1 MGEEGFFDL
10 ELFFPHIPNFFKRY
24 KEQGIMKKTQRTEN
38 PYKNSDTNKRY
49 FTYEYYLRKKYGR
62 KLARIPLDMGLSC
75 PNIDGKCG
83 VGGCIYCSSRG
94 SGDFVENASLSLFE
108 QYEDGRKKL
117 SAKWDTSHCIAYFQA
132 HTNTYASLNFLKS
145 NFEQALHFEGVDAMS
160 IATRADCLDED
171 ICAYLGELADRISL
185 TVELGLQ
192 STSDK
197 TAEFINRGHTFAEF
211 CEGYER
217 LRRASDKIEICVH
230 IILGLPGESECD
242 MLKTVSD
249 VAKLMPNQVKIHLL
263 HVIRG
268 TVMEEIY
275 NRGEYIP
282 LTKEEYV
289 SLAVKALELLPCD
302 TVVARITGDG
312 YPDDLIAPEWSRKKV
327 SVINDIDKL
336 LYEKNTYQ
344 GRLWIG

>member
-1 MGEEGFFDL
+1 M
-10 ELFFPHIPNFFKRY
+10 Y
-24 KEQGIMKKTQRTEN
+24 MKKTQRTEN

-62 KLARIPLDMGLSC
+62 KLARIPLDMGLTC
-75 PNIDGKCG
+75 PNIDGKCS

-94 SGDFVENASLSLFE
+94 SGDFVENASLSLRE
-108 QYEDGRKKL
+108 QYEQGRATL
-117 SAKWDTSHCIAYFQA
+117 SSKWDTSHCIAYFQA
-132 HTNTYASLNFLKS
+132 HTNTYAPLEFLKES
-145 NFEQALHFEGVDAMS
+145 FEQTLLFDGVDSIS

-171 ICAYLGELADRISL
+171 ICEYLSDLAERIPL

-192 STSDK
+192 SSSDK
-197 TAEFINRGHTFAEF
+197 TADFINRGHTFAEF
-211 CEGYER
+211 CEGFAR
-217 LRRASDKIEICVH
+217 LRRSSDKIEICVH
-230 IILGLPGESECD
+230 IIIGLPGENED
-242 MLKTVSD
+242 DILKTVRD
-249 VAKLMPNQVKIHLL
+249 VAKLAPNQVKIHLL

-275 NRGEYIP
+275 NRGDYVP

-289 SLAVKALELLPCD
+289 DLAVKALELLPED
-302 TVVARITGDG
+302 VVVARITGDG
-312 YPDDLIAPEWSRKKV
+312 YPDDLVAPEWSRKKI

-344 GRLWIG
+344 GRLVN